1 MDIEQYNE
9 YFNFVVDSVQE
20 KVILTN
26 DIGGIVDLRH
36 KAMILKAYV
45 GQEEAERK
53 DQIDDEF
60 CKLKDKGGAITSL
73 LRVAERNVNLR
84 FTVSRRKLTSLKED
98 LQSLD
103 YALASRINTLSK
115 EGA

>member
-1 MDIEQYNE
+1 MNVETYNE
-9 YFNFVVDSVQE
+9 YFNMVVESLQE
-20 KVILTN
+20 KAILTN
-26 DIGGIVDLRH
+26 DIHLLVELRH
-36 KAMILKAYV
+36 KAMICKAYV

-115 EGA
+115 EGG